1 MSDPTPETAELV
13 VAGGEHVP
21 GLLRE
26 VEELLAAE
34 AASWGEPVGPHAGQT
49 IAAGGKRLRPLL
61 LLLVAGEP
69 ADPASAARLVRGGAA
84 IELIHSATLVH
95 DDVLDDAALRR
106 GRPTVHATAGPEMA
120 SATGDLLFARAFTLV
135 AEAGD
140 MLAVRTLSEAC
151 SALALGELVQ
161 RADAWDT
168 TVTVERYLERCRLKT
183 AALFEAACVIGADGA
198 GLEREPLRDFGRRI
212 GLAFQVLD
220 DVLDVSGPPERTGK
234 PRGTDL
240 LDGTVTL
247 PLILALQADS
257 RLGEVELRS
266 LGDPDRAGR
275 MCDRIEATGA
285 LDLARQSAL
294 AMVAEAKDG
303 LPDDIGE
310 DRRRSLEL
318 VADGVVAR
326 YS

>member
-26 VEELLAAE
+26 VEELLAGE
-34 AASWGEPVGPHAGQT
+34 AGSWGEPVGPHAGQT

-69 ADPASAARLVRGGAA
+69 ADRASAARLVRGGAA

-303 LPDDIGE
+303 LPGDIGDE
-310 DRRRSLEL
+310 RRRSLEL